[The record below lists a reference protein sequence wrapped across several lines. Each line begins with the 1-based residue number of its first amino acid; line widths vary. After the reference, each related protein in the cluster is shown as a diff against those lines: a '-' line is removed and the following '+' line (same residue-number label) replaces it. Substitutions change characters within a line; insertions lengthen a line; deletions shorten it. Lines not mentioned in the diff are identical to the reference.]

1 MNDRRR
7 LLVALGAGA
16 LAVPL
21 LSFAQQ
27 QPAKIPRIGFLGLA
41 SASGYASQVE
51 ALRAGLHDLGYA
63 EGKNLVIEF
72 RWAEG
77 KYDRLPELATEL
89 VRLKVDVIVTHGTP
103 GVRAAKKTTT
113 TIPIVMAAV
122 GDAVATGLVA
132 SLARPGGNVT
142 GSTFFSPEL
151 HAKRLELI
159 KEAMPNI
166 TRVGMLG
173 NPENPVFVADIK
185 LVNVAAKSM
194 KVELQRFL
202 ARGPDDFESVFSAMA
217 KNHVQAVLI
226 EGEPMTNVNSKALA
240 TIATK
245 YHLAAAGNRAFA
257 DSGGLVGYG
266 QNNLEVFRRAAY
278 FVDKILKGAKPGD
291 LPIERTAKF
300 DLVVNLK
307 TAKAL
312 GIKIPQQLLQRANKV
327 IE

>member
-1 MNDRRR
+1 MNNRRK
-7 LLVALGAGA
+7 LVMALGVSA
-16 LAVPL
+16 LAAPFG
-21 LSFAQQ
+21 SFAQQ

-77 KYDRLPELATEL
+77 KYDRLPELAAEL

-103 GVRAAKKTTT
+103 GVRAAKMTTT

-132 SLARPGGNVT
+132 SLAHPGGNVT

-159 KEAMPNI
+159 KEAMPQL
-166 TRVGMLG
+166 TRVGILG
-173 NPENPVFVADIK
+173 NQDNPVFAADIK

-217 KNHVQAVLI
+217 KNQVQAVLI
-226 EGEPMTNVNSKALA
+226 EEEPMTNVNSKALA

-266 QNNLEVFRRAAY
+266 QNNLEIFRRAAY
-278 FVDKILKGAKPGD
+278 FVDRILKGAKPGD
-291 LPIERTAKF
+291 LPVEHAMKF
-300 DLVVNLK
+300 ELGINRK
-307 TAKAL
+307 TANAL
-312 GIKIPQQLLQRANKV
+312 GIKIPDSMLVRADKV